1 MASYLLNSKGFSR
14 KALRDLRADMA
25 RATETPDR
33 PIAEIKAVIAANA
46 ADPTKGSFDGLRSS
60 EIAEYNRV
68 LMFGENDE
76 AFPSQEDWSH
86 IVD

>member
-1 MASYLLNSKGFSR
+1 MASYMLDGKGYSR
-14 KALRDLRADMA
+14 KPILALRRDLNRW
-25 RATETPDR
+25 TTQDR
-33 PIAEIKAVIAANA
+33 PLAEVKAVIVANA